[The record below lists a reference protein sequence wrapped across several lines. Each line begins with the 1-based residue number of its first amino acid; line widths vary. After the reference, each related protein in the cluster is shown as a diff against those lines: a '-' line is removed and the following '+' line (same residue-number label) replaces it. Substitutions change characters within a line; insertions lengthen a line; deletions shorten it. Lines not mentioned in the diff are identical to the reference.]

1 MSLSSSTLLI
11 GAHRPEAAH
20 VAPFSPEVAL
30 AFARVPLTGTVDEV
44 AQGCVDAVRRLAGGR
59 LCLRVPR
66 RPVPLAV
73 GDTGADLPVLARF
86 AAPGGEGTLCADDEA
101 HALPAPLRAAVEREL
116 ARVWAVQAERAATAD
131 ELDQLRFHLNA
142 LQQVARTLA
151 VVRSS
156 DETVK
161 MVLDSVGEVFFAWW
175 AALYLTEGDEYTC
188 RAVRSPRGSLV
199 ARGIPARVVQEIAP
213 SGGAPVVPPNDAP
226 IRDHVPA
233 EVGVVA
239 PLDLG
244 SAGAGVLILGRRLS
258 DSPYEEHD
266 LALLRALADSSA
278 IAMRNA
284 ELHDRL
290 RAQATLDPLTGCHN
304 RRGFDEVLAN
314 ELSRAL
320 RHQHPLSLVFMDIDH
335 FKRINDDYGHEVGDQ
350 ALQRIGRVVRHTFR
364 ASDSACRYGGEE
376 FALVFPATS
385 KEDGLTMAE
394 RLRELVE
401 SLPPTAEVPRS
412 MTASFGVASFPED
425 GADSAALIRAA
436 DRALYQAKANGRNRV
451 EPA

>member
-1 MSLSSSTLLI
+1 
-11 GAHRPEAAH
+11 
-20 VAPFSPEVAL
+20 
-30 AFARVPLTGTVDEV
+30 
-44 AQGCVDAVRRLAGGR
+44 
-59 LCLRVPR
+59 
-66 RPVPLAV
+66 
-73 GDTGADLPVLARF
+73 
-86 AAPGGEGTLCADDEA
+86 
-101 HALPAPLRAAVEREL
+101 
-116 ARVWAVQAERAATAD
+116 
-131 ELDQLRFHLNA
+131 
-142 LQQVARTLA
+142 
-151 VVRSS
+151 
-156 DETVK
+156 
-161 MVLDSVGEVFFAWW
+161 
-175 AALYLTEGDEYTC
+175 
-188 RAVRSPRGSLV
+188 
-199 ARGIPARVVQEIAP
+199 
-213 SGGAPVVPPNDAP
+213 
-226 IRDHVPA
+226 
-233 EVGVVA
+233 
-239 PLDLG
+239 
-244 SAGAGVLILGRRLS
+244 VLILGRRLS

-320 RHQHPLSLVFMDIDH
+320 RHQQPLSLVFLDIDH
-335 FKRINDDYGHEVGDQ
+335 FKRINDDFGHEVGDQ

-376 FALVFPATS
+376 FALVFPSTS
-385 KEDGLTMAE
+385 KEDGLAMAE

-412 MTASFGVASFPED
+412 MTASFGVAAFPDD
-425 GADSAALIRAA
+425 GADSAALIRSA

>member
-1 MSLSSSTLLI
+1 M
-11 GAHRPEAAH
+11 
-20 VAPFSPEVAL
+20 AL

-73 GDTGADLPVLARF
+73 GDSDVDLAVLARF
-86 AAPGGEGTLCADDEA
+86 AAPGGEGTLSADDEA

-116 ARVWAVQAERAATAD
+116 ARVWAVQAERSATAD

-151 VVRSS
+151 VVRGA
-156 DETVK
+156 DETVT
-161 MVLDSVGEVFFAWW
+161 MVLDSVGEIFFAWW
-175 AALYLTEGDEYTC
+175 AALYLTEDDEYTC

-199 ARGIPARVVQEIAP
+199 ARGIPTKVVQEIAP
-213 SGGAPVVPPNDAP
+213 PGGAPVVPPNDAP

-258 DSPYEEHD
+258 DSAYEEHD

-290 RAQATLDPLTGCHN
+290 RAQATLDPLTGCNN
-304 RRGFDEVLAN
+304 RRGFDEVLGG

-320 RHQHPLSLVFMDIDH
+320 RHQQPLSLVFLDIDH

-350 ALQRIGRVVRHTFR
+350 ALQRIGRVVR
-364 ASDSACRYGGEE
+364 
-376 FALVFPATS
+376 
-385 KEDGLTMAE
+385 
-394 RLRELVE
+394 
-401 SLPPTAEVPRS
+401 
-412 MTASFGVASFPED
+412 
-425 GADSAALIRAA
+425 
-436 DRALYQAKANGRNRV
+436 
-451 EPA
+451 

>member
-1 MSLSSSTLLI
+1 MRLLAPRPRLPAGSRPRYPSPPVSLSSSTLLI
-11 GAHRPEAAH
+11 GAHRPEGAH
-20 VAPFSPEVAL
+20 VATFSPEVAL

-73 GDTGADLPVLARF
+73 GDTGAELAVLARF
-86 AAPGGEGTLCADDEA
+86 AAPGGEGTLSADDEA
-101 HALPAPLRAAVEREL
+101 HALPASLRAAVEREL

-175 AALYLTEGDEYTC
+175 AALYLTEDDEYTC

-199 ARGIPARVVQEIAP
+199 ARGIPARVVHEIAP
-213 SGGAPVVPPNDAP
+213 PGGAPVVPPNDAP

-244 SAGAGVLILGRRLS
+244 GAGAGVLILGRRLS

-266 LALLRALADSSA
+266 LALLCGGPSRTGVRSAAQRDRQLAVEDQE
-278 IAMRNA
+278 
-284 ELHDRL
+284 ELVGVVVGVPH
-290 RAQATLDPLTGCHN
+290 
-304 RRGFDEVLAN
+304 VLAGD
-314 ELSRAL
+314 LGDADVVVVDATPHAYRAPL
-320 RHQHPLSLVFMDIDH
+320 RHRRRPRRLLIP
-335 FKRINDDYGHEVGDQ
+335 RP
-350 ALQRIGRVVRHTFR
+350 
-364 ASDSACRYGGEE
+364 ACRPG
-376 FALVFPATS
+376 
-385 KEDGLTMAE
+385 
-394 RLRELVE
+394 
-401 SLPPTAEVPRS
+401 
-412 MTASFGVASFPED
+412 
-425 GADSAALIRAA
+425 RA
-436 DRALYQAKANGRNRV
+436 R
-451 EPA
+451 